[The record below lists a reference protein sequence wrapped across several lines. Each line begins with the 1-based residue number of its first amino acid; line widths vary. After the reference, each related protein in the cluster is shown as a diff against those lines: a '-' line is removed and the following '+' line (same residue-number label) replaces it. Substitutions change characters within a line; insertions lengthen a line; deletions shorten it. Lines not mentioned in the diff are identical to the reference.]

1 MTVDRARRQNLEH
14 LLDLAATYKGL
25 SRKQL
30 ADKLGRDPTKLMP
43 ETGNPKLDYLVR
55 LAELL
60 DWSIGDVAE
69 VIWRD
74 EPPCECAAAAKDFE
88 SLNALAKEAHG
99 KGEYARMLTL
109 SEAMLDAATTP
120 EQRAISSLREGGAW
134 DGMGRYMRQLE
145 AVRRGLQEGPI
156 TSDLRNLLQV
166 NLANAYYTL
175 GYLVEARAMARDLAD
190 AFDECAP
197 TSRPSRAAQA
207 FSHYVMGH
215 ASRCLTTQQPERGPY
230 FARAAKASLQRAV
243 DLYTGLA
250 DEFNN
255 NSWRGI
261 ANTCVGGMLEPDVEL
276 GQISA
281 QDAVAKLLKGLD
293 AVVDIDAQPSG
304 DLLESYGWWCIFG
317 CDLSLRH
324 FEGGDL
330 QRHMAVFT
338 NKGYE
343 IADRLNNWAMRERLF
358 SMEFIQRQRLNE
370 LAGFPVEWT
379 IDSEEVKVIVG
390 TLGRFP
396 SFRSTGWKILQ
407 TATVVDDK

>member
-1 MTVDRARRQNLEH
+1 
-14 LLDLAATYKGL
+14 
-25 SRKQL
+25 
-30 ADKLGRDPTKLMP
+30 
-43 ETGNPKLDYLVR
+43 
-55 LAELL
+55 
-60 DWSIGDVAE
+60 
-69 VIWRD
+69 
-74 EPPCECAAAAKDFE
+74 
-88 SLNALAKEAHG
+88 
-99 KGEYARMLTL
+99 
-109 SEAMLDAATTP
+109 
-120 EQRAISSLREGGAW
+120 
-134 DGMGRYMRQLE
+134 
-145 AVRRGLQEGPI
+145 
-156 TSDLRNLLQV
+156 
-166 NLANAYYTL
+166 
-175 GYLVEARAMARDLAD
+175 
-190 AFDECAP
+190 
-197 TSRPSRAAQA
+197 
-207 FSHYVMGH
+207 
-215 ASRCLTTQQPERGPY
+215 
-230 FARAAKASLQRAV
+230 
-243 DLYTGLA
+243 
-250 DEFNN
+250 
-255 NSWRGI
+255 
-261 ANTCVGGMLEPDVEL
+261 MLEPDVEL